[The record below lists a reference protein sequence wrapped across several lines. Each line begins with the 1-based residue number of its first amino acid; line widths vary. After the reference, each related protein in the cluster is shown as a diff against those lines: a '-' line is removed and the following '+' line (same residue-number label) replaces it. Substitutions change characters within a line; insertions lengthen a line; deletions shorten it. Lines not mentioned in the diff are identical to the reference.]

1 MMLTLKETAH
11 MQMRVEHF
19 LLISSVVSRRGSELI
34 LQQCTPIKDHTH
46 SLLFRLKL
54 GLWGQLFWHLY
65 LRNSL
70 KAKGTSENES
80 ITANTSS
87 LHKLEATL
95 GVFVRCLSQHPSH
108 DCSIKFCIF
117 THFPYEDKLARNMP
131 IEHFAS
137 CLLYVPNHHN
147 FLI

>member
-1 MMLTLKETAH
+1 

-19 LLISSVVSRRGSELI
+19 LSISSAVSRRGSELI

-54 GLWGQLFWHLY
+54 GLWGQPFWHLY

-80 ITANTSS
+80 ITANASS

-95 GVFVRCLSQHPSH
+95 GVFVGRLSRHPSH
-108 DCSIKFCIF
+108 DCSIKFRIF
-117 THFPYEDKLARNMP
+117 TRFPYGER
-131 IEHFAS
+131 
-137 CLLYVPNHHN
+137 
-147 FLI
+147 